1 MRRSGLAGVACSS
14 VSEDVV
20 IRGDV
25 IGGAAIGNELVI
37 RDGVA
42 ADVEA
47 LAAIY
52 DHYIATSTALFIGG
66 TDLVGRQVI
75 TDKLAN
81 LVAPDRFLVA
91 ERDGQP
97 IGYAASGAFR
107 SRPLYDVRE
116 LSIYLAP
123 SAAGSGAGRR
133 LYAALLEALDGA
145 GVHSTVGLVA
155 LPNPASEALHRSLGF
170 RHVGTMDELGHKFG
184 RRIDVSFWQRM
195 NPLPH

>member
-1 MRRSGLAGVACSS
+1 M
-14 VSEDVV
+14 SEDLVV
-20 IRGDV
+20 GDSVIGDV
-25 IGGAAIGNELVI
+25 AVGDLVI

-52 DHYIATSTALFIGG
+52 DHYIATSTALFIAE

-195 NPLPH
+195 NPLR

>member
-1 MRRSGLAGVACSS
+1 MRRAGLAGVACST
-14 VSEDVV
+14 VSEDLVV
-20 IRGDV
+20 GDSVIGDV
-25 IGGAAIGNELVI
+25 AVGDLVI

-52 DHYIATSTALFIGG
+52 DHYIATSTALFIAE

-75 TDKLAN
+75 SDKLAN

-91 ERDGQP
+91 VRDGQP
-97 IGYAASGAFR
+97 IGYAASGAYR

-195 NPLPH
+195 NPLR